1 MRRLIHSYFRFLQH
15 LLKALVGLLVVP
27 VTLQIASRYTG
38 WIPRYIWTE
47 EAARFLF
54 IWIVMIGASIAVR
67 DDTHFR
73 VDVLPE
79 PRSRLSR
86 MAGRAV
92 VDLAY
97 LALAAVFV
105 VSGYRYA
112 AFGHM
117 QTSELT
123 GINMVAIH
131 GVFLVAGVTWVIFL
145 AERLV
150 AARPAARGADND
162 GR

>member
-1 MRRLIHSYFRFLQH
+1 MRAIQIYFRALQF
-15 LLKALVGLLVVP
+15 LLKALVGFLIIP

-67 DDTHFR
+67 EGTHFN
-73 VDVLPE
+73 VDVLPH
-79 PRSRLSR
+79 PTSRWGARLSQ
-86 MAGRAV
+86 GV
-92 VDLAY
+92 VEVAY

-105 VSGYRYA
+105 ISGYRYA
-112 AFGHM
+112 AFGYI

-123 GINMVAIH
+123 GINMIFIH
-131 GVFLVAGVTWVIFL
+131 GVFLVAGITWVVFVV
-145 AERLV
+145 ERLV
-150 AARPAARGADND
+150 GGTPQGKEDAHDHR
-162 GR
+162 

>member
-1 MRRLIHSYFRFLQH
+1 MQSAIHGYFRLLQF
-15 LLKALVGLLVVP
+15 LLKALVGLLLNP

-54 IWIVMIGASIAVR
+54 IWIVMIGASIAIGE
-67 DDTHFR
+67 DTHFR
-73 VDVLPE
+73 VDVLPR
-79 PRSRLSR
+79 PTRRWARIGSRV
-86 MAGRAV
+86 V

-97 LALAAVFV
+97 LAMAAVFV

-112 AFGHM
+112 EFGYI
-117 QTSELT
+117 QTSERT
-123 GINMVAIH
+123 GINMIAIH
-131 GVFLVAGVTWVIFL
+131 GVFLLAGVTWLIFI
-145 AERLV
+145 AERMFSGL
-150 AARPAARGADND
+150 RPAGGGDYD